1 MNDLQVN
8 LGSRSYPVYFDSD
21 HFEKIPE
28 LIAGNFDSKVFIISD
43 TNVEKLYRTSVTAI
57 LKKFR
62 CEHDWIIVPAGE
74 RYKGL
79 ITTAD
84 VVGELLKKG
93 AHRQSS
99 LIALGGGMVG
109 DLAGFVAATYMRGI
123 SYAHIPTTLLAMVD
137 SSVGGKVAVNHPLAK
152 NVIGAFYQPKFVFGD
167 SRFLDTLSKRE
178 MVCGLA
184 EIIKY
189 GLIAE
194 LSFFEWL
201 ETNWEKILTNDVK
214 SVRQAV
220 YTSCLI
226 KTRIVEKDEFES
238 GPRMILNF
246 GHTVGHALENL
257 SGYETIKHG
266 EAVLY
271 GMIAASYYSMK
282 MNFLKQEDY
291 IRIERIVTAIIKNHE
306 EKAVADFIKKT
317 SWKDILGKMLSD
329 KKSTGSMKLIVLK
342 GIGRAEVHAVTDQ
355 SKVADAFEHLKVLS

>member
-1 MNDLQVN
+1 MNDLQVH
-8 LGSRSYPVYFDSD
+8 LDSRSYTVFFDSD
-21 HFEKIPE
+21 HLEKIPE
-28 LIAGNFDSKVFIISD
+28 LIAASFGSKVFIITD

-57 LKKFR
+57 LEKAHCKH
-62 CEHDWIIVPAGE
+62 EWVVVPAGE

-79 ITTAD
+79 ITTAN
-84 VVGELLKKG
+84 VVGELLQKG
-93 AHRQSS
+93 AHRKSG

-123 SYAHIPTTLLAMVD
+123 SYAHLPTTLLAMVD

-167 SRFLDTLSKRE
+167 SSFLNTLPKRE
-178 MVCGLA
+178 AVCGLA
-184 EIIKY
+184 EIVKY

-201 ETNWEKILTNDVK
+201 ESNWEKILANEAK
-214 SVRQAV
+214 FVRQAV

-246 GHTVGHALENL
+246 GHTIGHALENVG
-257 SGYETIKHG
+257 GYDVIKHG

-271 GMIAASYYSMK
+271 GMIVAAHYSMK

-291 IRIERIVTAIIKNHE
+291 IRIERILIAIIKSHE
-306 EKAVADFIKKT
+306 EKTVADFIKKT
-317 SWKDILGKMLSD
+317 SWKDVLDKMSSD
-329 KKSTGSMKLIVLK
+329 KKSTGSMKIIVLK
-342 GIGRAEVHAVTDQ
+342 EIGRAEIHAVTDQ
-355 SKVADAFEHLKVLS
+355 SKVKEAFEHLKVVS

>member
-8 LGSRSYPVYFDSD
+8 LGNRSYPVYFDSD
-21 HFEKIPE
+21 RLEKIPE
-28 LIAGNFDSKVFIISD
+28 LIAANFNLKSFIITD
-43 TNVEKLYRTSVTAI
+43 TNVEKLYRASVTA
-57 LKKFR
+57 LFEKVR
-62 CEHDWIIVPAGE
+62 CEHDWIVVPAGE

-93 AHRQSS
+93 AHRKSS
-99 LIALGGGMVG
+99 LIAFGGGMVG
-109 DLAGFVAATYMRGI
+109 DLTGFVAATYMRGI
-123 SYAHIPTTLLAMVD
+123 PYVHIPTTLLAMVD

-167 SRFLDTLSKRE
+167 SSFLSTLPKRE

-201 ETNWEKILTNDVK
+201 ETNWEKILGNDTK
-214 SVRQAV
+214 FVRQAI
-220 YTSCLI
+220 YTSCII
-226 KTRIVEKDEFES
+226 KSKIVEKDEFDA

-246 GHTVGHALENL
+246 GHTIGHALENL
-257 SGYETIKHG
+257 GGYGAIKHG

-291 IRIERIVTAIIKNHE
+291 RRIERILTTVIKSHE
-306 EKAVADFIKKT
+306 EKTISEFIKKT
-317 SWKDILGKMLSD
+317 SWKDILDKMLSD

-342 GIGRAEVHAVTDQ
+342 EIGRAEIHAVTDQ
-355 SKVADAFEHLKVLS
+355 SKVEEAFEHLKALP